1 MDINIWPWNFV
12 YRVDPNV
19 KNVDNLDATELN
31 SIIRVAFS
39 KTQYVQKNGM
49 GIIDILSSGADWN
62 DLLKAQYGCIVS
74 AAFYM
79 RIGVGFGKWA
89 IENLYEDVRSAPS
102 YYIEVPYHVK
112 LILKRCEENGYLSG
126 IGSILDKT
134 HKEFLKVKT
143 IGPVCGN
150 NVVEALR
157 RMGYQLKE

>member
-49 GIIDILSSGADWN
+49 EIVDILSSGVKWD

-74 AAFYM
+74 AAFYLK
-79 RIGVGFGKWA
+79 IGVSFGKWA

-102 YYIEVPYHVK
+102 YYIEVPYSVK